1 LVNWLFNDELFDETK
16 IEDNYG
22 FVYEIT
28 NLETNR
34 KYIGKKLFYFS
45 KTKQVKGKRK
55 RIKVTSDWQTYYGS
69 NEELQ
74 KDVKSLGEDKFK
86 RRILHLCKSKGECNY
101 LEAKEQFV
109 NSVLEKEDYYNNW
122 IMVRIRKSHI
132 KEYNVRNFEGTQTKK

>member
-1 LVNWLFNDELFDETK
+1 MVNWSFNDELFDETK

-45 KTKQVKGKRK
+45 KTKQVKGKKK
-55 RIKVTSDWQTYYGS
+55 RIKVSSDWQTYYGS

-86 RRILHLCKSKGECNY
+86 REILHLCKSKGECSY

-109 NSVLEKEDYYNNW
+109 NLVLEKDDYYNSW
-122 IMVRIRKSHI
+122 IMIRIRKTHI
-132 KEYNVRNFEGTQTKK
+132 KEYNVRNSQNTEK

>member
-1 LVNWLFNDELFDETK
+1 LVNWIFNDELFDETK

-45 KTKQVKGKRK
+45 KTRQVKGKKK
-55 RIKVTSDWQTYYGS
+55 RIKVASDWQTYYGS

-86 RRILHLCKSKGECNY
+86 REILHLCKSKGECNY

-109 NSVLEKEDYYNNW
+109 NLVLEKDDYYNSW
-122 IMVRIRKSHI
+122 IMIRIRKSHI
-132 KEYNVRNFEGTQTKK
+132 KEYNVRNSKNAEK

>member
-1 LVNWLFNDELFDETK
+1 MVNWIFNDELFDETK

-45 KTKQVKGKRK
+45 KTRQVKGKKK
-55 RIKVTSDWQTYYGS
+55 RIKVASDWQTYYGS

-86 RRILHLCKSKGECNY
+86 REILHLCKSKGECNY

-109 NSVLEKEDYYNNW
+109 NLVLEKDDYYNSW
-122 IMVRIRKSHI
+122 IMIRIRKSHI
-132 KEYNVRNFEGTQTKK
+132 KEYNVRNSKNAEK